1 MCRILSGNATIR
13 KSIIIIAELRPWV
26 IMLIAGNR
34 MGLSVKERN
43 FKMLMIKKELVKQLF
58 IFFMT

>member
-43 FKMLMIKKELVKQLF
+43 L
-58 IFFMT
+58 IF